1 MVEAATEFKK
11 SGYSDD
17 DAAQLALVAQMY
29 RNVADEQ
36 LDAGTAANF
45 IVSQMKAF
53 NLTAE
58 DSQHIIDAVNEV
70 SNNYA
75 VSSSD
80 LARNIGNAS
89 AAMAAGGNTME
100 QTLGMMTAMT
110 EITRNGSKA
119 SRGLVTIQSRYN
131 QILDE
136 SSSTGKKLT
145 AFYTQ
150 HGIQLKDETGQLRS
164 MYDVLGDLSSKWSG
178 LTDDEKK
185 YFALIQGGATQTQNL
200 MALMSNFGTAV
211 DATKTAMESSGS
223 AAEENAAAMESLQK
237 KIDTLKAAWENF
249 ATGTITKDFIGGIM
263 DAGTRLLEFANTDLG
278 ITITKALLFGT
289 TLGSATGFL
298 GTFISKIGESITT
311 FKKLKSGVDLADDAV
326 KALTKAKW
334 TVIALGIA
342 AVTAAIIALVEAA
355 KNAPHTFEEF
365 VDAAEG
371 HLDAVDALKDKA
383 QQAKEKLEELNKIP
397 ADARTLDQEAEIARL
412 QALQDEYD
420 RLIAK
425 EELAAQKAAGKSA
438 QFATPVS
445 GKVLIGATAGYTGE
459 FQGAGGAE
467 FYAHDVISKSHQ
479 KDVLA
484 ALTAEYGS
492 TTEAIYGVSKAMAA
506 AGAMQLGYMNGT
518 EYVEYS
524 VQELQSKLQTLGI
537 TFGQEE
543 ISIEQ
548 ATSNMEL
555 WTQQIEKGTDVTP
568 KHISQL
574 RNFLDINKQTYEQY
588 KLEEK
593 IYGTLSTEKQ
603 NFIDQYEKATKVV
616 QDASSALDLYNKSV
630 ETVDKALAS
639 FPDHMK
645 NSSSAI
651 ETVAKALVNN
661 SELGITSVE
670 GLKTALLDLAAG
682 GAIDLSKIGNIDD
695 FIAKLVEAEGIK
707 FSDKNI
713 NVETNAAEA
722 NAELDSLDTEDETKT
737 VTVTTA
743 EEGQALSAALQEV
756 DSWIDK
762 VNGKTVKVTLE
773 ADVSAAKEQINSVT
787 NDINN
792 IVAGVDVTITTN
804 APEARAQIQDVQSV
818 ADALSN
824 VQPKVT
830 VKANTSSALANLRTI
845 SNYTIPN
852 KSFPVRCDAFQ
863 ALQSINLV
871 KSELNSLKD
880 KTIKVTVDYQK
891 KGEFATG
898 TKSAPGGL
906 ALINDGTPVNGSS
919 AELVVDDGIGQIYNN
934 GKETV
939 QPIPKGAKVY
949 TARQTQD
956 ILKDRGLT
964 VDDVSEQPITALAD
978 GTNNKKY
985 PDRRNDPTYSGVTEL
1000 AGSGEDLK
1008 KNFEEW
1014 LKEKK
1019 HWLNMDIISQSQYYR
1034 DLEIMNER
1042 YLKNLAEAKDEYWRH
1057 EEEIYKYQNQSLE
1070 EQIQLE
1076 EKLSNL
1082 AKAKENRVY
1091 ALSGGRFQYLQNLDA
1106 IAKAQREVDQ
1116 LTGKY
1121 ANGTTNARGGLS
1133 LVGENGPEMR
1143 VLGHGDG
1150 IIPAEATKNLMAL
1163 SSLNIKDALSNIGR
1177 AIVTNYSFDISRL
1190 ELPSVSN
1197 AGEFLDGLKNLAYQY
1212 SYARA

>member
-1 MVEAATEFKK
+1 
-11 SGYSDD
+11 
-17 DAAQLALVAQMY
+17 
-29 RNVADEQ
+29 
-36 LDAGTAANF
+36 
-45 IVSQMKAF
+45 
-53 NLTAE
+53 
-58 DSQHIIDAVNEV
+58 
-70 SNNYA
+70 
-75 VSSSD
+75 
-80 LARNIGNAS
+80 
-89 AAMAAGGNTME
+89 MAAGGNTME

-223 AAEENAAAMESLQK
+223 AAQENAAAMESLQK

-298 GTFISKIGESITT
+298 GTFISKTAEGISA
-311 FKKLKSGVDLADDAV
+311 FKKLKSGVDLATDAV
-326 KALTKAKW
+326 EVLTKAKW

-365 VDAAEG
+365 ADAAEG
-371 HLDAVDALKDKA
+371 HLDAVDSLKDKA
-383 QQAKEKLEELNKIP
+383 QQAKEELEKLNKIP

-484 ALTAEYGS
+484 ALTAEYGN

-518 EYVEYS
+518 EFVEYS

-588 KLEEK
+588 KLEEQ

-616 QDASSALDLYNKSV
+616 QDASSALDLYDKSV

-670 GLKTALLDLAAG
+670 GLKTALLNLADG

-713 NVETNAAEA
+713 NVETNAEEA
-722 NAELDSLDTEDETKT
+722 NAELDSLDTEDEQKQI
-737 VTVTTA
+737 TVTTA
-743 EEGQALSAALQEV
+743 EEGQALASALQEI

-804 APEARAQIQDVQSV
+804 AAEARAQIQDVQSA

-830 VKANTSSALANLRTI
+830 VKANTSSALANLRAI
-845 SNYTIPN
+845 SNYTIPDKYFSVVCSGASVAIQN
-852 KSFPVRCDAFQ
+852 IATIKRGLDQ
-863 ALQSINLV
+863 LH
-871 KSELNSLKD
+871 D
-880 KTIKVTVDYQK
+880 KTITITVNRDGNYR
-891 KGEFATG
+891 GSFATG
-898 TKSAPGGL
+898 SDWVQGGDY
-906 ALINDGTPVNGSS
+906 LINDGAPVNGSR
-919 AELVVDDGIGQIYNN
+919 AELVVSDGVGRIYND
-934 GKETV
+934 GDTTI
-939 QPIPKGAKVY
+939 QDLPQGAKIY
-949 TARQTQD
+949 TAAETQKL
-956 ILKDRGLT
+956 LKDRGLT
-964 VDDVSEQPITALAD
+964 VDDVAENPIPAMAN
-978 GTNNKKY
+978 GTKNNPKY
-985 PDRRNDPTYSGVTEL
+985 PDRRNDPTYSGVTTL
-1000 AGSGEDLK
+1000 SGSGEDLK

-1019 HWLNMDIISQSQYYR
+1019 HWLNMDIISEAQYYR

-1042 YLKNLAEAKDEYWRH
+1042 YLKNLAEAKDEYWQH

-1076 EKLSNL
+1076 EKLSDL
-1082 AKAKENRVY
+1082 AKAKENRVL
-1091 ALSGGRFQYLQNLDA
+1091 AFSGGRFQYLQNLDA
-1106 IAKAQREVDQ
+1106 IAKAQREVDR

>member
-1 MVEAATEFKK
+1 MEFKK

-100 QTLGMMTAMT
+100 ETLGMMTAMT

-145 AFYTQ
+145 DFYTK

-164 MYDVLGDLSSKWSG
+164 MYDVLGDLSSKWGG

-237 KIDTLKAAWENF
+237 KIETLKAAWENF

-298 GTFISKIGESITT
+298 GTFISKIGESIST
-311 FKKLKSGVDLADDAV
+311 FKKLKSGVDLSVDAV
-326 KALTKAKW
+326 GALTKAKW

-342 AVTAAIIALVEAA
+342 AVTAAVIALVEAA

-371 HLDAVDALKDKA
+371 HLDAVDSLKDKA

-459 FQGAGGAE
+459 FQGAGGVAS
-467 FYAHDVISKSHQ
+467 YVQSQISGLQ
-479 KDVLA
+479 ARKDVLA

-518 EYVEYS
+518 EFVEYS

-548 ATSNMEL
+548 ATQNMEL

-574 RNFLDINKQTYEQY
+574 QNFLDINKQTYEQY
-588 KLEEK
+588 KLEEQ

-713 NVETNAAEA
+713 NVETNAEEA
-722 NAELDSLDTEDETKT
+722 NAKLGSLDTEAEQKQIT
-737 VTVTTA
+737 VNTV
-743 EEGQALSAALQEV
+743 EEGQALTSALQEI

-830 VKANTSSALANLRTI
+830 VKTNTSSALANLNTI
-845 SNYTIPN
+845 KNYTIPD
-852 KSFPVRCDAFQ
+852 KYF
-863 ALQSINLV
+863 SIVCSGASVAIQNIATIKRGLDQ
-871 KSELNSLKD
+871 LHD
-880 KTIKVTVDYQK
+880 KTITVTVNRAGNYQ
-891 KGEFATG
+891 GSFATG
-898 TKSAPGGL
+898 SDWVQGGDY
-906 ALINDGTPVNGSS
+906 LINDGAPVNGSR
-919 AELVVDDGIGQIYNN
+919 AELVVSDGVGRIYND
-934 GKETV
+934 GDTTIQDLPQGTK
-939 QPIPKGAKVY
+939 IY
-949 TARQTQD
+949 TAAETQKL
-956 ILKDRGLT
+956 LKDRGLT
-964 VDDVSEQPITALAD
+964 VDDVAENPIPAMAN
-978 GTNNKKY
+978 GTKNNPKY
-985 PDRRNDPTYSGVTEL
+985 PDRRNDPTYSGVATL
-1000 AGSGEDLK
+1000 SGSGEDLK

-1019 HWLNMDIISQSQYYR
+1019 HWLNMDVISEAQYYR

-1042 YLKNLAEAKDEYWRH
+1042 YLKNLAEAKDEYWQH

-1076 EKLSNL
+1076 EKLSEL
-1082 AKAKENRVY
+1082 AKAKENRIY

>member
-1 MVEAATEFKK
+1 MTEAT
-11 SGYSDD
+11 
-17 DAAQLALVAQMY
+17 Y
-29 RNVADEQ
+29 RY
-36 LDAGTAANF
+36 
-45 IVSQMKAF
+45 
-53 NLTAE
+53 AE
-58 DSQHIIDAVNEV
+58 AIGLSTVNEKGEAK
-70 SNNYA
+70 A
-75 VSSSD
+75 V
-80 LARNIGNAS
+80 
-89 AAMAAGGNTME
+89 E
-100 QTLGMMTAMT
+100 TL
-110 EITRNGSKA
+110 
-119 SRGLVTIQSRYN
+119 Q
-131 QILDE
+131 
-136 SSSTGKKLT
+136 
-145 AFYTQ
+145 
-150 HGIQLKDETGQLRS
+150 
-164 MYDVLGDLSSKWSG
+164 
-178 LTDDEKK
+178 
-185 YFALIQGGATQTQNL
+185 
-200 MALMSNFGTAV
+200 
-211 DATKTAMESSGS
+211 
-223 AAEENAAAMESLQK
+223 
-237 KIDTLKAAWENF
+237 
-249 ATGTITKDFIGGIM
+249 
-263 DAGTRLLEFANTDLG
+263 
-278 ITITKALLFGT
+278 
-289 TLGSATGFL
+289 
-298 GTFISKIGESITT
+298 
-311 FKKLKSGVDLADDAV
+311 
-326 KALTKAKW
+326 
-334 TVIALGIA
+334 
-342 AVTAAIIALVEAA
+342 
-355 KNAPHTFEEF
+355 
-365 VDAAEG
+365 
-371 HLDAVDALKDKA
+371 
-383 QQAKEKLEELNKIP
+383 
-397 ADARTLDQEAEIARL
+397 
-412 QALQDEYD
+412 
-420 RLIAK
+420 
-425 EELAAQKAAGKSA
+425 
-438 QFATPVS
+438 
-445 GKVLIGATAGYTGE
+445 
-459 FQGAGGAE
+459 
-467 FYAHDVISKSHQ
+467 
-479 KDVLA
+479 
-484 ALTAEYGS
+484 
-492 TTEAIYGVSKAMAA
+492 
-506 AGAMQLGYMNGT
+506 
-518 EYVEYS
+518 
-524 VQELQSKLQTLGI
+524 QELQEYYGI
-537 TFGQEE
+537 TLKEGISTVAETADSYKTLADSINSASQPSEKLLDDAKRQLDMNKELADSFKKYKDAGGELSEEQQKWLDNYTALQEAYTKGQ
-543 ISIEQ
+543 
-548 ATSNMEL
+548 AAVD
-555 WTQQIEKGTDVTP
+555 K
-568 KHISQL
+568 
-574 RNFLDINKQTYEQY
+574 
-588 KLEEK
+588 
-593 IYGTLSTEKQ
+593 
-603 NFIDQYEKATKVV
+603 
-616 QDASSALDLYNKSV
+616 YNASV

-670 GLKTALLDLAAG
+670 GLKTALLNLAAG
-682 GAIDLSKIGNIDD
+682 GAIDLSKIGNIDE

-713 NVETNAAEA
+713 NVETNAEEA
-722 NAELDSLDTEDETKT
+722 NAELGSLDTEDETKT

-845 SNYTIPN
+845 SNYTIPD
-852 KSFPVRCDAFQ
+852 KYFSVVCSGASVAIQ
-863 ALQSINLV
+863 NLATI
-871 KSELNSLKD
+871 KRGLDQLHD
-880 KTIKVTVDYQK
+880 KTIKVTVNYEK
-891 KGEFATG
+891 TGEFATG

-906 ALINDGTPVNGSS
+906 ALINDGTPVNGS
-919 AELVVDDGIGQIYNN
+919 AGELVVHDGVGQIYND

-939 QPIPKGAKVY
+939 QPIPKGAKIY

-964 VDDVSEQPITALAD
+964 VDDVAKSPIPAMAN
-978 GTNNKKY
+978 GTKNNPKY
-985 PDRRNDPTYSGVTEL
+985 PDRRNDPSYSGVTTL
-1000 AGSGEDLK
+1000 SGSGETLK
-1008 KNFEEW
+1008 KNFDEW

-1019 HWLNMDIISQSQYYR
+1019 HWLNMDVISEAQYYR

-1042 YLKNLAEAKDEYWRH
+1042 YLKNLADAKDEYWQH

-1076 EKLSNL
+1076 EKLSDL
-1082 AKAKENRVY
+1082 AKAKENRVL
-1091 ALSGGRFQYLQNLDA
+1091 AFAGGRFQYLQNLDA

>member
-145 AFYTQ
+145 DFYTK

-164 MYDVLGDLSSKWSG
+164 MYDVLGDLSSKWGG

-223 AAEENAAAMESLQK
+223 AAQENAAAMESLQK
-237 KIDTLKAAWENF
+237 KIETLKAAWENF
-249 ATGTITKDFIGGIM
+249 ATGTATKEFLGDII
-263 DAGTRLLEFANTDLG
+263 DAGTRLLEFANTDMG
-278 ITITKALLFGT
+278 IAITKALLFGT
-289 TLGSATGFL
+289 TLGSAAGFL
-298 GTFISKIGESITT
+298 GTFISKIAEGISA
-311 FKKLKSGVDLADDAV
+311 FKKLKSGVDIATGAVGALA
-326 KALTKAKW
+326 KAKW

-342 AVTAAIIALVEAA
+342 GITAVIIALVEAIKNSQGKFDKFMGEFDKSKQKTEEYQQSLDDA
-355 KNAPHTFEEF
+355 K
-365 VDAAEG
+365 
-371 HLDAVDALKDKA
+371 K
-383 QQAKEKLEELNKIP
+383 KLEELNDIP
-397 ADARTLDQEAEIARL
+397 YADRTSEQQHEIEVLKDQIEQYEKLIELEKQRQSEALKSVSDAAIGSGVKMGTKRYDL
-412 QALQDEYD
+412 TPSALTSFDVKTLTDE
-420 RLIAK
+420 
-425 EELAAQKAAGKSA
+425 QKAA
-438 QFATPVS
+438 V
-445 GKVLIGATAGYTGE
+445 
-459 FQGAGGAE
+459 
-467 FYAHDVISKSHQ
+467 D
-479 KDVLA
+479 
-484 ALTAEYGS
+484 ALPQTFNNV
-492 TTEAIYGVSKAMAA
+492 TEAIDAYANALGLSWAKAD
-506 AGAMQLGYMNGT
+506 GT
-518 EYVEYS
+518 IKTTEEMR
-524 VQELQSKLQTLGI
+524 
-537 TFGQEE
+537 EE
-543 ISIEQ
+543 IKQYGLGVAEVNATLEDSAVDFQNLANSINQSVKPTQEQ
-548 ATSNMEL
+548 LNLAKNY
-555 WTQQIEKGTDVTP
+555 IDA
-568 KHISQL
+568 
-574 RNFLDINKQTYEQY
+574 NKQIADSLWARINNGDKLSEAESQWLLNYNNLLNAYENGQAAV
-588 KLEEK
+588 EK
-593 IYGTLSTEKQ
+593 YNASVKTAQDTLSKFPE
-603 NFIDQYEKATKVV
+603 
-616 QDASSALDLYNKSV
+616 V
-630 ETVDKALAS
+630 ERA
-639 FPDHMK
+639 
-645 NSSSAI
+645 SSSAI
-651 ETVAKALVNN
+651 ETVAKALINN
-661 SELGITSVE
+661 SDLGIQSAE
-670 GLKTALLDLAAG
+670 QLKSALQNLADG
-682 GAIDLSKIGNIDD
+682 GVIDLSRIGNIDE
-695 FIAKLVEAEGIK
+695 FIDKLIKANDIK
-707 FSDKNI
+707 FDDKNI
-713 NVETNAAEA
+713 NVETNAEEA
-722 NAELDSLDTEDETKT
+722 NAELDSLDTEDEQKQI
-737 VTVTTA
+737 TVTTA
-743 EEGQALSAALQEV
+743 EEGQALASALQEIS
-756 DSWIDK
+756 SWIDQ

-773 ADVSAAKEQINSVT
+773 ADVTAAKDQINSVVQEV
-787 NDINN
+787 NN
-792 IVAGVDVTITTN
+792 ITAGVNVEITTN
-804 APEARAQIQDVQSV
+804 ATEVTGQLQSVQST
-818 ADALSN
+818 AQALSN
-824 VQPKVT
+824 VKPQIT

-845 SNYTIPN
+845 SNYTIPD
-852 KSFPVRCDAFQ
+852 KYFSVVCSGASVAIQ
-863 ALQSINLV
+863 NLAAI
-871 KSELNSLKD
+871 KRGLDQLHD
-880 KTIKVTVDYQK
+880 KTITVTVNRAGNYQ
-891 KGEFATG
+891 GNFATG
-898 TKSAPGGL
+898 SDWVQGGDY
-906 ALINDGTPVNGSS
+906 LINDGAPVNGSR
-919 AELVVDDGIGQIYNN
+919 AELVVSDGVGRIYND
-934 GKETV
+934 GDTTIQDLPQGTK
-939 QPIPKGAKVY
+939 IY
-949 TARQTQD
+949 TAAETQKL
-956 ILKDRGLT
+956 LKDRGLT
-964 VDDVSEQPITALAD
+964 VDDVAENPIPAMAN
-978 GTNNKKY
+978 GTKNNPKY

-1000 AGSGEDLK
+1000 TGSGDELK
-1008 KNFEEW
+1008 ENFSEW

-1019 HWLNMDIISQSQYYR
+1019 HWLNMDIISEAQYYR

-1042 YLKNLAEAKDEYWRH
+1042 YLKNLSEAKDEYWQH

-1070 EQIQLE
+1070 DQIKLE
-1076 EKLSNL
+1076 EKLSDL
-1082 AKAKENRVY
+1082 AKAKENRVW
-1091 ALSGGRFQYLQNLDA
+1091 AFSGGRFQYLQNLDA

-1163 SSLNIKDALSNIGR
+1163 SSLNIKDTLSNIGR